1 MTGMELSSAVR
12 YGFHPVVIVLD
23 NRGYGTERLLHAGV
37 HAFNDIQPW
46 HYHKL
51 PEIFGGGTGYDV
63 CTEGQFDSALRAAL
77 ADRSG
82 LSLIQ
87 VHLDMADASLA
98 LERLASRLGP
108 RIEGHH

>member
-1 MTGMELSSAVR
+1 MELSSAVR
-12 YGFHPVVIVLD
+12 YGSHPVVIVLD
-23 NRGYGTERLLHAGV
+23 NRGYGTERLLHPGV
-37 HAFNDIQPW
+37 YAFNDIQPW